1 MAERVQKVLARAGV
15 ASRRKAEVLIRQGQV
30 TVNGEVAQL
39 GSKVV
44 PGDEV
49 RVRGRHVALPDAA
62 VTYLLHKPFGVVT
75 TAADERGRPT
85 VMELVPAHPGLH
97 PVGRLDRDSEGLLLL
112 TSDGNLTFELTHP
125 SHGHEKEYR
134 LWCREGTLDQE
145 RCRRLVAGV
154 ALDDGPA
161 RAIVAQPEAGG
172 CRVIVQQ
179 GRNRLVRRML
189 AAVGATVE
197 RLVRTQVAGFRLGDL
212 PVGSF
217 RRVGRAEVVQLGYD
231 SPREVEENL
240 MARPALDRER

>member
-1 MAERVQKVLARAGV
+1 M
-15 ASRRKAEVLIRQGQV
+15 
-30 TVNGEVAQL
+30 
-39 GSKVV
+39 
-44 PGDEV
+44 
-49 RVRGRHVALPDAA
+49 
-62 VTYLLHKPFGVVT
+62 
-75 TAADERGRPT
+75 
-85 VMELVPAHPGLH
+85 
-97 PVGRLDRDSEGLLLL
+97 
-112 TSDGNLTFELTHP
+112 
-125 SHGHEKEYR
+125 
-134 LWCREGTLDQE
+134 DQE

-197 RLVRTQVAGFRLGDL
+197 RLVRTRVAGFRLGDL
-212 PVGSF
+212 PGGSF

-240 MARPALDRER
+240 MARPTLDRER